1 MGEVYQATD
10 TKLKRKVAIK
20 VLPEAFAANPDRVAR
35 FHREAQAVAA
45 LNHSGIAAI
54 YDLAEAGGTTFL
66 VLELVEGET
75 LAQRLARGPLAVDE
89 AVGIARQILE
99 ALGAAHEKGICH
111 RDLKPANVALTRDGA
126 VKVLD
131 FGLAKFLQDRGTEG
145 NLTDLSTTFGG
156 TSAGVVLGT
165 VGYMSPEQAK
175 GLEADQR
182 SDIFSFGC
190 IFYELLSGRRAFE
203 GDTPSEQLA
212 NVLKSDVD
220 LSRLPPT
227 LNSRLVEVLVCCLE
241 KNPKQRWHAAADVRL
256 LLEAIADLSSAAEDS
271 RAAATGARPSWKWA
285 VSVAAI
291 ALVGALAAAYGAWRL
306 KPQPA
311 RAVTRFSIP
320 LPEGQQFSNIGRPIL
335 ALSPDGT
342 NLVYVANRRL
352 YVRPMSGNESRP
364 IAGSEHTGAVLN
376 PVFSPDGQSVA
387 FASVGDAALKRLPI
401 SGGAP
406 VTICKIEALFGLSW
420 SEDGIVF
427 GQPKGILRVSPDGGT
442 PEVIAS
448 AAADE
453 MVEAP
458 QMLPGG
464 RAVLFS
470 VKKSADGWDK
480 GQIVVQNLGGGA
492 RKTVIDGGA
501 AGMYVP
507 SGHLVYA
514 VSTVL
519 FAVPFNLDSLTVS
532 GGAVSIVE
540 GVLRG
545 RVRAE
550 GPTAPATAHYAYSAT
565 GSLAFI
571 PGPSATASTEARDLA
586 LFDWKAAA
594 QPLGLPPA
602 PYAAPRVS
610 PDGKWAVFERGDG
623 SDADIWLFELSG
635 TSAIRRLTFG
645 GKSRAPVWAGDSQWI
660 IFQSDRDGD
669 GGILR
674 QRADGSGT
682 AERLTRPDAGAVHI
696 PQSLSPDGAHLL
708 FTVVKDGQSSLWM
721 LGMKDRRASPFAN
734 VQSRL
739 LVEAAFSPDGRWVAY
754 QVFRPN
760 EGRGEIADSFVQPF
774 PPTGATY
781 QVPVEIGSVHPVW
794 SRNGDEI
801 FTGIAANRDAVIP
814 VTTSPRFGFGQP
826 VEFAHGARLGG
837 IVFARRNA
845 DLMPDGRILGVIY
858 AGSQQSGNL
867 STPQIAVV
875 LNWFGLRARVQ

>member
-1 MGEVYQATD
+1 MKTHQPTRRVRRTRQRLRANGSIESDPAIEPRAERVRSRAGSLPIESYRYPLRIRSRHGISSIIAATYRASHCWHPPRPHEITGLIGAGGMGEVFQAQD
-10 TKLKRKVAIK
+10 TKLKRRVAIK

-45 LNHSGIAAI
+45 LNHPGIAAI

-66 VLELVEGET
+66 VLELIEGET

-89 AVGIARQILE
+89 AVGIARQILD
-99 ALGAAHEKGICH
+99 ALEAAHEKGICH

-165 VGYMSPEQAK
+165 AGYMSPEQAK

-256 LLEAIADLSSAAEDS
+256 LLEGIADLSSAAEDS
-271 RAAATGARPSWKWA
+271 RAAAAGARPPWKWA
-285 VSVAAI
+285 VAVAAI

-306 KPQPA
+306 KPEPP

-320 LPEGQQFSNIGRPIL
+320 LPEGQQFSNVGRPIL

-352 YVRPMSGNESRP
+352 YLRPMSGYESRP
-364 IAGSEHTGAVLN
+364 IAGSEHPGAVLN

-387 FASVGDAALKRLPI
+387 FASVDDAALKRLPI

-507 SGHLVYA
+507 TGHLVYA

-545 RVRAE
+545 RVEGRGPNRAGHRPLRLFGDRLARLHPWAIGDRVDR
-550 GPTAPATAHYAYSAT
+550 GPR
-565 GSLAFI
+565 
-571 PGPSATASTEARDLA
+571 PGAVRSESRG
-586 LFDWKAAA
+586 AAA
-594 QPLGLPPA
+594 RTAAGALRRAACVSRRQVGRLRARGRQRRGHLAVRAVRHQRDSAPDLRREEPCARMGRRFPMDRLPVRSGRRRRDLPPA
-602 PYAAPRVS
+602 R
-610 PDGKWAVFERGDG
+610 
-623 SDADIWLFELSG
+623 
-635 TSAIRRLTFG
+635 
-645 GKSRAPVWAGDSQWI
+645 
-660 IFQSDRDGD
+660 
-669 GGILR
+669 
-674 QRADGSGT
+674 
-682 AERLTRPDAGAVHI
+682 
-696 PQSLSPDGAHLL
+696 
-708 FTVVKDGQSSLWM
+708 
-721 LGMKDRRASPFAN
+721 
-734 VQSRL
+734 
-739 LVEAAFSPDGRWVAY
+739 
-754 QVFRPN
+754 
-760 EGRGEIADSFVQPF
+760 
-774 PPTGATY
+774 
-781 QVPVEIGSVHPVW
+781 
-794 SRNGDEI
+794 
-801 FTGIAANRDAVIP
+801 
-814 VTTSPRFGFGQP
+814 
-826 VEFAHGARLGG
+826 
-837 IVFARRNA
+837 
-845 DLMPDGRILGVIY
+845 
-858 AGSQQSGNL
+858 
-867 STPQIAVV
+867 
-875 LNWFGLRARVQ
+875 